1 MKFFCG
7 LMLGFPLLVLS
18 APQDII
24 WTAEKLMIAGQRSR
38 LPFQPPWPAQQSDL
52 VGYGMTGA
60 VPKGVECT
68 LELKLRD
75 ELLRSFPCSKAKV
88 LEQPVRV
95 TPGMRLELYLHN
107 TDLFSPGEEI
117 VLRNRISLEVAK

>member
-7 LMLGFPLLVLS
+7 LMLSFPLLALS

-38 LPFQPPWPAQQSDL
+38 LPYQPQWPAQRSEL
-52 VGYGMTGA
+52 VAYGMTGT
-60 VPKGVECT
+60 VPKGFECV
-68 LELKLRD
+68 LELKLKD
-75 ELLRSFPCSKAKV
+75 EILLSLPCTKAKV
-88 LEQPVRV
+88 LERPLRI

-107 TDLFSPGEEI
+107 TNLFSPGEEI